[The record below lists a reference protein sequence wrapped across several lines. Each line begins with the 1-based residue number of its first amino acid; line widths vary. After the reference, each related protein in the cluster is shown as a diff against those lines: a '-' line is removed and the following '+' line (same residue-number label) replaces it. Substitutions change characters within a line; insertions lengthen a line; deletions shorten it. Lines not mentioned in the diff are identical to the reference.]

1 MEQAVLALLDET
13 NQHQT
18 NSQLA
23 RLRLVFYQVGKTA
36 LLGHKGEFSP
46 ADVFGQNSDMVIV
59 SQICGD
65 VGEQVCE
72 SLYKNSTDIDNFQDL
87 VLHAYEPMV

>member
-23 RLRLVFYQVGKTA
+23 RVTLVFYQVGKTA

-46 ADVFGQNSDMVIV
+46 DDVFGQNSDMVTV
-59 SQICGD
+59 ADICGD
-65 VGEQVCE
+65 VGKQVCE

>member
-13 NQHQT
+13 KQHQT

-23 RLRLVFYQVGKTA
+23 RVTLVFYQVGKTA

-46 ADVFGQNSDMVIV
+46 DDVFGKANMVTV
-59 SQICGD
+59 ADICGD
-65 VGEQVCE
+65 VGKQVCE
-72 SLYKNSTDIDNFQDL
+72 SLYENSTDIDNFQDL